1 MRKTTQHWIIIALLV
16 FWKILRSK
24 CRLLVP
30 GGHCES
36 FVSSGDW
43 PSLKTVTRIS
53 SNNIA
58 SSSFYQLLNK
68 SHVIHLERRRPMSSF
83 LVPPMHLLPL
93 AWQPSDDKTEKWKVS
108 MPLTLMLNGETCVC
122 WIAENRWS
130 VAVVAFC
137 CLFLTTRP
145 PHRHINYNNRQHWL
159 SRCPGFLVSSQWCAE
174 NHRQPHSL
182 TLISPSAWR
191 THGLWS
197 SYICRCCFDSATLSV
212 QFSGSVEQRTTDRL
226 R

>member
-1 MRKTTQHWIIIALLV
+1 MRKTTPHWIIIALLV
-16 FWKILRSK
+16 FWKILHSK

-30 GGHCES
+30 GGHCKS

-83 LVPPMHLLPL
+83 LVPPMHLLQL
-93 AWQPSDDKTEKWKVS
+93 TWQPSDDKTEKWKVS

-122 WIAENRWS
+122 WIAENRWRWLHS
-130 VAVVAFC
+130 AVC
-137 CLFLTTRP
+137 SW
-145 PHRHINYNNRQHWL
+145 QHVL
-159 SRCPGFLVSSQWCAE
+159 RTV
-174 NHRQPHSL
+174 
-182 TLISPSAWR
+182 TLITTASSTVSRGVPESWLVASGVRKIIVNLTNLNISKCLTDSR
-191 THGLWS
+191 TLVVV
-197 SYICRCCFDSATLSV
+197 YL
-212 QFSGSVEQRTTDRL
+212 
-226 R
+226 